1 MIRSLTLRGWGAVS
15 PAGWGLETL
24 AHAVATGES
33 LTTSDVPAPASAPRS
48 HPARLVPV
56 RKDPLLAHPRLRRA
70 GRISHFAAA
79 ASLEALGAATGAA
92 VADGSLR
99 LGLVYTLVNGGVV
112 YSRRFFGEVLAQPAT
127 ASPILF
133 PETVFNAPA
142 SHLAAF
148 LGLTGPVTT
157 IVGDTGA
164 FLHGLETASLWLELG
179 LIDVCLVTG
188 AEEADWMTAEG
199 LSLLEPKAVLAEGA
213 GAVLVGPPDSTA
225 AGPCLHFPGKNGIG
239 RVVCDEASMPR
250 HREENFS
257 VPARVLGHG
266 LGAAFAWQTALAA
279 HLVAEKSEPRV
290 VAQVTTTG
298 GTVKSLAVEAEANR
312 LLGEDC
318 AV

>member
-1 MIRSLTLRGWGAVS
+1 MIRSLSLLGCGAVS
-15 PAGWGLETL
+15 PAGWGLDAL
-24 AHAVATGES
+24 VDAVSSGAP
-33 LTTSDVPAPASAPRS
+33 LTTSDVPAPAGVPRP
-48 HPARLVPV
+48 HAGRLVPLK
-56 RKDPLLAHPRLRRA
+56 KDPLLAHPRLRRA

-79 ASLEALGAATGAA
+79 ASLEALGDRLAEA
-92 VADGSLR
+92 VKSGSLR

-112 YSRRFFGEVLAQPAT
+112 YSRRFFGELLAQPST

-179 LIDVCLVTG
+179 LVDACLVTG

-199 LSLLEPKAVLAEGA
+199 LALLEPGAILAEGA
-213 GAVLVGPPDSTA
+213 GAVLVGSPDPTA
-225 AGPCLHFPGKNGIG
+225 PATRLTFPNEGVAATIIA
-239 RVVCDEASMPR
+239 DEAAARLSGKGKA
-250 HREENFS
+250 S

-266 LGAAFAWQTALAA
+266 LGAAHAWQTVLAA
-279 HLVAEKSEPRV
+279 DAVAKDGSQRV
-290 VAQVTTTG
+290 LASVTTTG
-298 GTVKSLAVEAEANR
+298 GKMKSLAVER
-312 LLGEDC
+312 G
-318 AV
+318 

>member
-1 MIRSLTLRGWGAVS
+1 MIRSLSLLGCGAVS
-15 PAGWGLETL
+15 PAGWGMDALVD
-24 AHAVATGES
+24 AVSAGGP
-33 LTTSDVPAPASAPRS
+33 LTTIDVPAPAGVPRP
-48 HPARLVPV
+48 HAGRLVPMK
-56 RKDPLLAHPRLRRA
+56 KDPLLAHPRLRRA

-79 ASLEALGAATGAA
+79 ASLEALGPERAEA
-92 VADGSLR
+92 VKSGSIR

-112 YSRRFFGEVLAQPAT
+112 YSRRFFGEVLAQPST

-179 LIDVCLVTG
+179 LVDACLVTG

-199 LSLLEPKAVLAEGA
+199 LALLEPAAILAEGA
-213 GAVLVGPPDSTA
+213 GAVLVATPHPTAPSIRLSFPDDGPTETIIA
-225 AGPCLHFPGKNGIG
+225 
-239 RVVCDEASMPR
+239 DEACAGVS
-250 HREENFS
+250 ENENAI

-266 LGAAFAWQTALAA
+266 LGAAHAWQTVLAA
-279 HLVAEKSEPRV
+279 RAVAKDGQARASARIM
-290 VAQVTTTG
+290 TTG
-298 GTVKSLAVEAEANR
+298 RRVKSLAVER
-312 LLGEDC
+312 G
-318 AV
+318 